1 MNIIEFN
8 SACPLGNYCF
18 GASLLAEKKIRKEAM
33 PFDWLFTTP
42 KYTAEVIKDD
52 FKDFLDKSHYVDIAL
67 NEPDNERQAGHSL
80 YHENFF
86 NHKDPRLD
94 GDYDYYVRCVDRF
107 RDFMKT
113 DDKKLFLCFFKN
125 EKDMTNEM
133 ISEVMELNK
142 VLSEKTTN
150 HHLLVHI
157 NYIDKSIKKPITN
170 VTQNENITLF
180 QMNSLQDNHGLGY
193 GNDLDVEE
201 FDRVFNSLV
210 KHTPVN

>member
-1 MNIIEFN
+1 MSIIEFN
-8 SACPLGNYCF
+8 SACPIGNYCF
-18 GASLLAEKKIRKEAM
+18 GAALLSNKKIRKEAM

-42 KYTAEVIKDD
+42 KYTAEVIKND
-52 FKDFLDKSHYVDIAL
+52 FKDFLDKSYYVDIGL

-107 RDFMKT
+107 RDFMKK

-125 EKDMTNEM
+125 EKEMTTEM
-133 ISEVMELNK
+133 IDEVLELNK

-150 HHLLVHI
+150 HHLMVHI
-157 NYIDKSIKKPITN
+157 NFPYKVTEKPIISIDQKDNLT
-170 VTQNENITLF
+170 IF
-180 QMNSLQDNHGLGY
+180 QMHSLMDNHGLGY
-193 GNDLDVEE
+193 GHDLDAEE
-201 FDRVFNSLV
+201 FEKAFNSIV
-210 KHTPVN
+210 KYVPK